1 MKILWINDAASF
13 TGGAETYIYQSAH
26 TLSQEYDVENILLY
40 NVDNRVDYE
49 YSKIFSFI
57 SVLADLEQQ
66 VSLIKPDIIYVHQ
79 VNNEQVLEKL
89 SNLKIPV
96 IGFIH
101 DHKKFCLREHK
112 YTTIGHTTCS
122 KKVGLNCYTCLGFIN
137 KTDSFP
143 YISVNTLSKI
153 NAVQETLKRF
163 DHIIVAS
170 EYMKNHLILH
180 NFNNEKIS
188 KILLFSNPLNSISYS
203 NNITKKKCFLY
214 VGQLVR
220 GKGIDTLLD
229 AIAKLNHHDNITLD
243 ICGDGKQQYALEQQ
257 AKNLGISHKVSFHG
271 KIKPSDLSAYY
282 LKAYA
287 VVIPSRAPETF
298 NLVGIE
304 AMKYSKAVI
313 AADVGGIRE
322 WLVDGIT
329 GQLFSSNDSSGLSKV
344 IEEAAKNPQSIS
356 RMGQHGLEAYQKKF
370 TSLQHCNTLY
380 NIFCDLTQKEDFHVA

>member
-13 TGGAETYIYQSAH
+13 TGGAETYIYQSADM
-26 TLSQEYDVENILLY
+26 LSKEYDVENILLY
-40 NVDNRVDYE
+40 NVDNRIDYE
-49 YSKIFSFI
+49 YSKVFSFI

-79 VNNEQVLEKL
+79 VSNEQVLEKL

-101 DHKKFCLREHK
+101 DHKNFCLREHK
-112 YTTIGHTTCS
+112 YTTIGHNTCT
-122 KKVGLNCYTCLGFIN
+122 KKVGLNCYSCLGFIN
-137 KTDSFP
+137 KTNSFP
-143 YISVNTLSKI
+143 YISVNTLSKVHAI
-153 NAVQETLKRF
+153 QETLKRF
-163 DHIIVAS
+163 DQIIVAS
-170 EYMKNHLILH
+170 EYMKEHLILH
-180 NFNNEKIS
+180 DFNKQKIS

-229 AIAKLNHHDNITLD
+229 AIAKLNHHDDIILD
-243 ICGDGKQQYALEQQ
+243 ICGDGKQRYALKQQ
-257 AKNLGISHKVSFHG
+257 AKDLGISHKVNFHG

-282 LKAYA
+282 SKAYA

-329 GQLFSSNDSSGLSKV
+329 GRVFSSNDSTELSRV
-344 IEEAAKNPQSIS
+344 LEEAVQNPQSIS
-356 RMGQHGLEAYQKKF
+356 RMGQRGLESYEKKF
-370 TSLQHCNTLY
+370 TALQHCDTLY
-380 NIFCDLTQKEDFHVA
+380 NMFYDLTQKEKFHVA